1 MNQIDFLPKRIRHHR
16 LLMQRLRRQGVALL
30 LFVAALAMLAWGN
43 ERRIAHARAELDVK
57 QADLAQLAQ
66 DLEILPEL
74 NEQLADG
81 QIKRRISAEL
91 GSRLNINALLAEL
104 ERRLPADACL
114 TSLQCSTVEV
124 ARPATERLGSRG
136 RLRRGSDE
144 QAVAVPKRVRIM
156 LTGLAPAPVD
166 VATFLGDLGSS
177 PLFTDVEMGYSKTI
191 VVPKVNREATSFQVS
206 FLVAE

>member
-1 MNQIDFLPKRIRHHR
+1 MNQIDFLPKRIRHQR
-16 LLMQRLRRQGVALL
+16 LIVQRLRRQGAALL
-30 LFVAALAMLAWGN
+30 LFAAALTLLAWGN
-43 ERRIAHARAELDVK
+43 ERRIANAKAQLTVK
-57 QADLAQLAQ
+57 QADLTQLAQ

-74 NEQLADG
+74 NAQLADG

-104 ERRLPADACL
+104 ELRLPTDACL
-114 TSLQCSTVEV
+114 TSLECSTVEV

-136 RLRRGSDE
+136 RLRRGE
-144 QAVAVPKRVRIM
+144 EPAVEVPKRVRIM
-156 LTGLAPAPVD
+156 LTGLAAAPVD

-191 VVPKVNREATSFQVS
+191 ILPDVNREATSFQVS